1 MTFFTLQNCLL
12 LSVVLTGIGLYGVLT
27 RKNILMILICVE
39 IMLNGINI
47 SFVAFNYFLWRG
59 TEAGHYLYMLSIGA
73 AAVEAAVGLSL
84 LILIFKNRGRISSD
98 EIAALGE
105 DRGPS

>member
-1 MTFFTLQNCLL
+1 MSFFTLQNCLL
-12 LSVVLTGIGLYGVLT
+12 LSLVLTGTGLYGVLT
-27 RKNILMILICVE
+27 RKNIMMILICVE

-59 TEAGHYLYMLSIGA
+59 TEAGQYLYMLSIGA

-84 LILIFKNRGRISSD
+84 LILIFKNRGRIASD
-98 EIAALGE
+98 EIAELGE